1 MPPKPKRS
9 QGEKVETKPRRQEK
23 EEDEEITEE
32 EEEEEEEDGS
42 DSEPDPID
50 DERLAKLQAIASQ
63 PNHPP
68 PSLNV
73 FLSSGLFELVFGLC
87 TFIGITFFTFSLSP
101 NASSKMAVDSMT
113 GKFI

>member
-1 MPPKPKRS
+1 MPPKSRRS
-9 QGEKVETKPRRQEK
+9 QGEKVETNPRRQEK
-23 EEDEEITEE
+23 EEDEEIT
-32 EEEEEEEDGS
+32 EEEEEEDGS

-50 DERLAKLQAIASQ
+50 DERRAKLQAIASQ

-73 FLSSGLFELVFGLC
+73 FLSSGLFELVFGLS
-87 TFIGITFFTFSLSP
+87 TFIGITFFTFSLSS
-101 NASSKMAVDSMT
+101 NASSKMVVDSTT